1 MSVQAKLDK
10 ILLTLDKLTV
20 RLDNIETK
28 LENFNERL
36 NLVEQKLEKKCQE
49 FESALSTAVSKP
61 HLEALEAKFNNFVES
76 INADQLMREA
86 YEKRLNILIHGLPE
100 KDNAWETREKTRIVF
115 DNFLREGLKLDPS
128 TVNLDDIHR
137 LPQGPHRTGKI
148 RPIIIKMATNMDK
161 QKIYSSLK
169 NLKNYNTARSS
180 NANDSSPV
188 FVTDHLPKL
197 FQNQKK
203 ALIPHFKEARSQNKK
218 TYWKAENG
226 QYHLYINNRIFI
238 P

>member
-1 MSVQAKLDK
+1 
-10 ILLTLDKLTV
+10 
-20 RLDNIETK
+20 
-28 LENFNERL
+28 
-36 NLVEQKLEKKCQE
+36 
-49 FESALSTAVSKP
+49 
-61 HLEALEAKFNNFVES
+61 
-76 INADQLMREA
+76 MREA

-169 NLKNYNTARSS
+169 K
-180 NANDSSPV
+180 
-188 FVTDHLPKL
+188 FEKL
-197 FQNQKK
+197 
-203 ALIPHFKEARSQNKK
+203 
-218 TYWKAENG
+218 
-226 QYHLYINNRIFI
+226 
-238 P
+238 

>member
-49 FESALSTAVSKP
+49 FESALSTAVSTP

-128 TVNLDDIHR
+128 TVNLDDIHC
-137 LPQGPHRTGKI
+137 LPQGPH
-148 RPIIIKMATNMDK
+148 
-161 QKIYSSLK
+161 
-169 NLKNYNTARSS
+169 
-180 NANDSSPV
+180 
-188 FVTDHLPKL
+188 
-197 FQNQKK
+197 
-203 ALIPHFKEARSQNKK
+203 
-218 TYWKAENG
+218 
-226 QYHLYINNRIFI
+226 
-238 P
+238 